1 MINSEPM
8 VGKEAAKALIIS
20 DRLNELSIDANS
32 NLKCIN
38 EINNVL
44 LGETNLSERS
54 KEESKQPRQSGWFSN
69 VIDILITLH
78 NANIETKRE
87 LVRLHKEVIDK

>member
-44 LGETNLSERS
+44 LGETNLSEKC
-54 KEESKQPRQSGWFSN
+54 KEDREQPRGWFDH
-69 VIDILITLH
+69 VIDVSITLH
-78 NANIETKRE
+78 NANLEIKRE